1 MLAEALFDE
10 RRRGGGGP
18 IPKRL
23 YRGLRHFSKEQQA
36 AYEALVGR
44 RVYLHSFTSTSADA
58 AVAMRFAQ
66 PSGWRLVIDLDQPAE
81 CVAAVHKRAECDERE
96 ILISANAGS
105 RRG

>member
-23 YRGLRHFSKEQQA
+23 YRGLRHFSQEQQA
-36 AYEALVGR
+36 AYEALVGK

-66 PSGWRLVIDLDQPAE
+66 PSGWRLVIDLDQAAE